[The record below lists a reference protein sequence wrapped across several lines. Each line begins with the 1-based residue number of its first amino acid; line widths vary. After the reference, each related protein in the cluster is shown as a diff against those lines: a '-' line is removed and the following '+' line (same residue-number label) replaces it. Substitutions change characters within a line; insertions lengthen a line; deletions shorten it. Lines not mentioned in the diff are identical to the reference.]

1 MRASLNEIK
10 TIEQYLTG
18 LMPAE
23 DALVL
28 EARALVNPSLA
39 SRIMWQQK
47 IQDVLRL
54 YHRRKLK
61 RKAEEIHTALF
72 NDPSKGSF
80 RKNILQLFV

>member
-10 TIEQYLTG
+10 TIEQYLAGQMST
-18 LMPAE
+18 E
-23 DALVL
+23 DTLVL
-28 EARALVNPSLA
+28 EAIALVNPSLA

-54 YHRRKLK
+54 YHRMKLK